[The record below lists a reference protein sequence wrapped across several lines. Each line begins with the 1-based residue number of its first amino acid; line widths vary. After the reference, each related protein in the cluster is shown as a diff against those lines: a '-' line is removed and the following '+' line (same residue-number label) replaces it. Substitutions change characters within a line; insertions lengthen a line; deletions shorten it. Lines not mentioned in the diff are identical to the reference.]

1 MYHPSANHS
10 KVHSSCILLL
20 SAFFIRSVVV
30 ALQTPLLSSLSS
42 SPGIR
47 TYKEKKGFESCYLP
61 LNIDVSNTITMIV
74 RVRSNLGTMKF
85 SIEDDTGATE
95 STVRDAVMQECR
107 QRQQRDNNTSKK
119 YKLTQALSFDPS
131 CSRTID
137 PNQTLFSQGIRHG
150 SMVYCRLEETEA
162 EAAAEEENLRHPLRD
177 AKISKIS
184 GGKEKVIA
192 KKEIDVID
200 LIDSSDEEEGC
211 RTDDNKKQ
219 PQSRKRQ
226 RSAIDNNDNSI
237 TSRQARTSSKSTK
250 SSNENDNNSNHSNF
264 QIASY
269 NVWFGPPDEEARQ
282 VFPEKR
288 MAGIVE
294 GLQMASKIKR
304 SDGSKSSPLL
314 FVGLQELTPSLV
326 QYLKPQ
332 FQNIGYNF
340 CTQPLGFGGAS
351 YGVGVAVSKELKIL
365 EQRFVP
371 YRNSIQGRGFLFVRT
386 PTLLLVTTH
395 LESWCGP
402 QFTGAAER
410 EQQIIEV
417 AVHCQEQLDSTANNL
432 ELAVILGDL
441 NWDDER
447 KQKRSIPPN
456 RNLLSILSEGW
467 HDAGTQFDFTYD
479 AKENPMLNG
488 NLRRRLDRCIYIRSQ
503 RQEQNYKSTGLQKV
517 GKKAIPNIVWNK
529 KNSYNG
535 SIKPMPVAPSD
546 HFGIMIS
553 FSKK

>member
-1 MYHPSANHS
+1 MHHPSAS
-10 KVHSSCILLL
+10 RCKVHSSCILLL

-30 ALQTPLLSSLSS
+30 VVVALQTPLLSPLSS
-42 SPGIR
+42 SPGIL
-47 TYKEKKGFESCYLP
+47 TYKEEKGFESCHLP
-61 LNIDVSNTITMIV
+61 LNIDNSNTITMIV

-85 SIEDDTGATE
+85 SIDDDAGATE

-107 QRQQRDNNTSKK
+107 QRQQRDNNSSKK
-119 YKLTQALSFDPS
+119 YKLTQALSFNPS
-131 CSRTID
+131 CSCTID
-137 PNQTLFSQGIRHG
+137 PIQTLRSQGIRHG
-150 SMVYCRLEETEA
+150 SMVYCRLEEA
-162 EAAAEEENLRHPLRD
+162 EAAEEENLRHPLRD
-177 AKISKIS
+177 AKTSKIS
-184 GGKEKVIA
+184 GGKAKFTA

-211 RTDDNKKQ
+211 RTGDNKEK
-219 PQSRKRQ
+219 PQSRKRH
-226 RSAIDNNDNSI
+226 RSTIDDNDNSI
-237 TSRQARTSSKSTK
+237 TSRQAKISSKSTK
-250 SSNENDNNSNHSNF
+250 SSNDNNSNHSNF

-294 GLQMASKIKR
+294 GLQMASRIKR

-326 QYLKPQ
+326 QYLKPH
-332 FQNIGYNF
+332 FQNIGFNF
-340 CTQPLGFGGAS
+340 CTQPLGFGGSS

-371 YRNSIQGRGFLFVRT
+371 YRNTIQGRGFLFVKT

-402 QFTGAAER
+402 QSTGAAER

-417 AVHCQEQLDSTANNL
+417 AAYCQKQLDSTANNL
-432 ELAVILGDL
+432 EMAVILGDL

-456 RNLLSILSEGW
+456 RNLLSILPEGW

-503 RQEQNYKSTGLQKV
+503 RKEQNYKSDGLQKV
-517 GKKAIPNIVWNK
+517 GEKAIPNLVWNK

-535 SIKPMPVAPSD
+535 SIKAMPVAPSD

-553 FSKK
+553 FSKE